1 MSETTNTELT
11 EQLRDLVDKWQGR
24 ENELIDWLTGR
35 ADGGPNG
42 DGKYPLTTRNGDTRY
57 VMCPEAV
64 ADMVAGPAEESRQAA
79 SEADS
84 HADDAHHFTNQAE
97 SHSNRAK
104 DAQEAAENAESR
116 AQRSQEYAESS
127 ESNIRTRT
135 RLHFPDTKTVRV
147 PNQTSITSMNDADE
161 GSIGWDNDYLY
172 VKTNHGTKRVPLQS
186 I

>member
-1 MSETTNTELT
+1 MTTNTELT

-35 ADGGPNG
+35 VDGGPNG

-64 ADMVAGPAEESRQAA
+64 ADMVSGPAADSLEYALQAS
-79 SEADS
+79 SEAS
-84 HADDAHHFTNQAE
+84 DASISAKDAREYLEQ
-97 SHSNRAK
+97 AK

-172 VKTNHGTKRVPLQS
+172 IKTNHGTKRVPLQS